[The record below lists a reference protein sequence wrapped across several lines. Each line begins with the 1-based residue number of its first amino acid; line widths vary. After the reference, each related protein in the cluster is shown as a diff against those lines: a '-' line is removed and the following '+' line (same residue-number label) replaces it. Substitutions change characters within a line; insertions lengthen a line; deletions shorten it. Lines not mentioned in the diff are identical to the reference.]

1 MTRMQIINQHF
12 RNATNRTL
20 AFFFALHSK
29 FAYSESTQILN
40 EVYKS

>member
-20 AFFFALHSK
+20 AFFRFTLEIRLFRIDH
-29 FAYSESTQILN
+29 TLN